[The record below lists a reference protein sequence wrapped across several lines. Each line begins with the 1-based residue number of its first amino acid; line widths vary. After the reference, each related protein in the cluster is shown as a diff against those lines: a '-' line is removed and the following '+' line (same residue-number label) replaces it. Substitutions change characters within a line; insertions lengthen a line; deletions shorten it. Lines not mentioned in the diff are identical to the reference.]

1 MNNGSIN
8 GMIAQALKGS
18 TIVIEH
24 RFFGESNPYNNLS
37 VASLQVHTIAQA
49 IEDLAYFAQNVVLPQ
64 PDGDKV
70 APGKAPWILIGGSY
84 SGALVSYAMHEYVLV
99 HDQFCSIR

>member
-1 MNNGSIN
+1 
-8 GMIAQALKGS
+8 MIAQALKGS

-84 SGALVSYAMHEYVLV
+84 SGALVSYVMHEYVLV
-99 HDQFCSIR
+99 HDQCCSIH